1 MGNILKMRNA
11 LGGSLFL
18 SVSPLSTVTTLISKR
33 ERGKG
38 SPVRGNPLNE
48 ILEIQ
53 NYI

>member
-33 ERGKG
+33 EKGKG
-38 SPVRGNPLNE
+38 SPVRENPLNE
-48 ILEIQ
+48 MLEIK
-53 NYI
+53 NYM